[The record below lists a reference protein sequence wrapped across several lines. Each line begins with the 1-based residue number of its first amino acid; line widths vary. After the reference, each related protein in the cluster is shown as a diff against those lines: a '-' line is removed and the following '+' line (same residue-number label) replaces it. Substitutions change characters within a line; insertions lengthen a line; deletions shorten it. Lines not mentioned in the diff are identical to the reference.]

1 MLAHNEKA
9 QHEIEHGVLLASQDT
24 EKSWGWGT
32 PAGKIRARRRAKLII
47 AASELNLH
55 KKVLEIG
62 CGTGLFTEIFAE
74 TGANIIAVD
83 ISPELLQK
91 AKARNL
97 PPTVQVLEKRFEDCD
112 LDGPFDVIL
121 GSSILHHLAV
131 KTALAKIYQLLKP
144 GGVISFA
151 EPNFLNPQVFLERK
165 LRKWFPYTSP
175 DEIAF
180 VRWHLKKDLEEAG
193 MIKIEI
199 TPFDWLHPFTPEK
212 IIPQVKS
219 FGDVLEKTPIL
230 KEFSGS
236 LLIRAERPE

>member
-1 MLAHNEKA
+1 MLVNNEKA
-9 QHEIEHGVLLASQDT
+9 QHEIEHGVLLANLDT

-47 AASELNLH
+47 AASELNSD

-74 TGANIIAVD
+74 TGAEIISVD
-83 ISPELLQK
+83 ISPELLKK

-97 PPTVQVLEKRFEDCD
+97 PPTVHILEKRFEDCD
-112 LDGPFDVIL
+112 LDGPFDAIL

-131 KTALAKIYQLLKP
+131 KAALTKIHELLKP

-165 LRKWFPYTSP
+165 FRKWFPYTSP

-193 MIKIEI
+193 MIKVEI
-199 TPFDWLHPFTPEK
+199 TPFDWLHPSTPKKLISQVNSLGQIFEK
-212 IIPQVKS
+212 I
-219 FGDVLEKTPIL
+219 PIL

>member
-1 MLAHNEKA
+1 MLVNNQKA
-9 QHEIEHGVLLASQDT
+9 QHEIDHGVLLAGQDT

-32 PAGKIRARRRAKLII
+32 PAGKIRARRRAELII
-47 AASELNLH
+47 TAAGLSSD

-62 CGTGLFTEIFAE
+62 CGTGLFTEMFAE
-74 TGANIIAVD
+74 TGADIIAVD

-97 PPTVQVLEKRFEDCD
+97 PPTVRILEKRFEDCD
-112 LDGPFDVIL
+112 LDGPFDAII

-131 KTALAKIYQLLKP
+131 KAALTKIFELLKP
-144 GGVISFA
+144 GGAICFA
-151 EPNFLNPQVFLERK
+151 EPNFLNPQVFMERK
-165 LRKWFPYTSP
+165 FRKWFPYTSP

-180 VRWHLKKDLEEAG
+180 VRWRLKKDLEEAG
-193 MIKIEI
+193 LFKIEI
-199 TPFDWLHPFTPEK
+199 TPFDWLHPSTPEK

-219 FGDVLEKTPIL
+219 LGEIFEKTPVL
-230 KEFSGS
+230 QEFSGS

>member
-1 MLAHNEKA
+1 MLVNNEKA
-9 QHEIEHGVLLASQDT
+9 QHEIEHGVLLANQDT

-47 AASELNLH
+47 AASELNSD

-74 TGANIIAVD
+74 TGAEIISVD
-83 ISPELLQK
+83 ISPELLKK

-97 PPTVQVLEKRFEDCD
+97 PPTVHILEKRFEDCD
-112 LDGPFDVIL
+112 LDGPFDAIL

-131 KTALAKIYQLLKP
+131 KAALTKIHELLKP

-165 LRKWFPYTSP
+165 FRKWFPYTSP

-193 MIKIEI
+193 MIKVEI
-199 TPFDWLHPFTPEK
+199 TPFDWLHPSTPKKLISQVNSLGQIFEK
-212 IIPQVKS
+212 I
-219 FGDVLEKTPIL
+219 PIL

>member
-1 MLAHNEKA
+1 MLVNNKKA
-9 QHEIEHGVLLASQDT
+9 QHEIEHGVLLANQDT

-47 AASELNLH
+47 AASELNSD

-74 TGANIIAVD
+74 TGAEIISVD

-91 AKARNL
+91 AMARNL
-97 PPTVQVLEKRFEDCD
+97 PPTVHILEKRFEDCD
-112 LDGPFDVIL
+112 LDGPFDAIL

-131 KTALAKIYQLLKP
+131 KAALTKIHDLLKP

-151 EPNFLNPQVFLERK
+151 EPNFLNPQVFLERNF
-165 LRKWFPYTSP
+165 RKWFPYTSP

-193 MIKIEI
+193 MIKVEI
-199 TPFDWLHPFTPEK
+199 TPFDWLHPSTPEK
-212 IIPQVKS
+212 LISQVIS
-219 FGDVLEKTPIL
+219 LGQICEKIPIL
-230 KEFSGS
+230 NEFSGS

>member
-1 MLAHNEKA
+1 MLVNNEKA
-9 QHEIEHGVLLASQDT
+9 QHEIEHGALLASQDT

-32 PAGKIRARRRAKLII
+32 PAGKIRARRRAELII
-47 AASELNLH
+47 AASKLNFG

-62 CGTGLFTEIFAE
+62 CGTGLFTEVFAE
-74 TGANIIAVD
+74 TGADISAVD

-97 PPTVQVLEKRFEDCD
+97 PPTVHILEKRFEDCD
-112 LDGPFDVIL
+112 LDGPFDAII

-131 KTALAKIYQLLKP
+131 NAALTKIHELLKP
-144 GGVISFA
+144 GGAISFA
-151 EPNFLNPQVFLERK
+151 EPNFLNPQVFIERK

-193 MIKIEI
+193 MIKVEI

-212 IIPQVKS
+212 LISQVKS
-219 FGDVLEKTPIL
+219 LGEILEKTPIL

-236 LLIRAERPE
+236 LLICAERPE

>member
-1 MLAHNEKA
+1 MLVNNKKA

-32 PAGKIRARRRAKLII
+32 PAGKIRAQRRAKLII
-47 AASELNLH
+47 AASELNSG

-74 TGANIIAVD
+74 TGADIIAVD

-91 AKARNL
+91 AKSRNL
-97 PPTVQVLEKRFEDCD
+97 PPTVHILEKRFEDCD
-112 LDGPFDVIL
+112 LDGPFDAIL

-131 KTALAKIYQLLKP
+131 KAALAKIYELLKP

-151 EPNFLNPQVFLERK
+151 EPNFVNPQVFLERK
-165 LRKWFPYTSP
+165 FRKWFPYTSP

-193 MIKIEI
+193 MIKIKI
-199 TPFDWLHPFTPEK
+199 TPFDWLHPSTP
-212 IIPQVKS
+212 VKFIS
-219 FGDVLEKTPIL
+219 PVNSLGQIFEKTPIL
-230 KEFSGS
+230 KEFAGS
-236 LLIRAERPE
+236 LLIRAERPD